1 MFSSSSAMTGKR
13 AESWSRLL
21 LLWLYRC
28 ARGLLVL
35 SSSLDR
41 DKLQLK
47 ATKQGSRNRF
57 LHILWRCIVVMIY
70 AGLWPMLTSAV
81 IGKRLES
88 YADVLA
94 LAQSMS
100 VSILAV
106 ISFVIQ
112 ARGENQFREVLN
124 RYLALYQRI
133 CLTTRLRHLFPT
145 KFVVFFLL
153 KLFFTLC
160 GCFHEIIPLFENSHF
175 DDISQMVGTGFGI
188 YMWLGTLCVLD
199 ACFLGFL
206 VSGILYEH
214 MANNI
219 IAMLKR
225 MEPIESQD
233 ERYRMTKY
241 RRMQLL
247 CDFAD
252 ELDECAAIYSELYHV
267 TNSFR
272 RILQWQ
278 ILFYIY
284 LNFINICLML
294 YQYILHFLNDDEV
307 VFVSIVM
314 AFVKL
319 ANLVLLMMC
328 ADYTV
333 RQSEVP
339 KKLPLDIVCSDMDE
353 RWDKSVETF
362 LGQLQTQRLEIK
374 VLGFFHLNN
383 EFILLILSAIISYL
397 FILIQFGITGGFEA
411 SEDIK
416 NRFD

>member
-1 MFSSSSAMTGKR
+1 
-13 AESWSRLL
+13 
-21 LLWLYRC
+21 
-28 ARGLLVL
+28 
-35 SSSLDR
+35 
-41 DKLQLK
+41 
-47 ATKQGSRNRF
+47 
-57 LHILWRCIVVMIY
+57 
-70 AGLWPMLTSAV
+70 MLTSAV

-94 LAQSMS
+94 LAQSIS

-353 RWDKSVETF
+353 RWDKSVS
-362 LGQLQTQRLEIK
+362 
-374 VLGFFHLNN
+374 
-383 EFILLILSAIISYL
+383 LLL
-397 FILIQFGITGGFEA
+397 FVIC
-411 SEDIK
+411 
-416 NRFD
+416 